1 MKPLVAAL
9 LFAATFSAFGH
20 GGEDHGAP
28 PPALSQSVAPRTSAS
43 TGEFEVVVALE
54 GRQLVI
60 HVDRFASNE
69 PVENA
74 KVEIDGAPLG
84 GLARETAPGTYVL
97 DIAGDPAPARYAL
110 TISIEDRD
118 NSDLLSATLD
128 TSLPATS
135 ATQAPS
141 RSQWRKWATWAVAAL
156 LFAGGAL
163 FAARRN
169 RIITK
174 GR

>member
-1 MKPLVAAL
+1 MKLLVAAL

-28 PPALSQSVAPRTSAS
+28 APALNQSVAPRASAS
-43 TGEFEVVVALE
+43 TGEFEVVAVLE

-74 KVEIDGAPLG
+74 KVEVDSTPMG
-84 GLARETAPGTYVL
+84 GRAREAAPGTYVL
-97 DIAGDPAPARYAL
+97 DIAADLAPDRHAL
-110 TISIEDRD
+110 TFSIEDGD

-128 TSLPATS
+128 TSLPAVS
-135 ATQAPS
+135 VTQAPFWS
-141 RSQWRKWATWAVAAL
+141 EWAAWAVAAL
-156 LFAGGAL
+156 LLAGGAL
-163 FAARRN
+163 FAARR
-169 RIITK
+169 
-174 GR
+174 GRAVIRGS